1 MARPFAKAFYSSKR
15 WQDCRNSYAKSV
27 HYLCENCLRKGV
39 YRPGVIVHHIEELT
53 PLNITNPEVSTGFD
67 NLEMLC
73 RECHREQHK
82 EVMDKAAKRWGNR
95 FAEVNQKRKE
105 QATARKRYKIL
116 KDGTV
121 IGRI

>member
-1 MARPFAKAFYSSKR
+1 MAKPFAKAFYSSKA
-15 WQDCRNSYAKSV
+15 WQDCRNEYAKSV
-27 HYLCENCLRKGV
+27 HYLCENCLKRGI
-39 YRPGVIVHHIEELT
+39 YRPGVIVHHVEELT
-53 PLNITNPEVSTGFD
+53 PANINTPEIATGFN

-82 EVMDKAAKRWGNR
+82 EVMDRAAKRWGNR

-105 QATARKRYKIL
+105 QAAARKRYKIL
-116 KDGTV
+116 EDGTV